1 MTSDAIVSDQSEA
14 LDLTERRPFSISFKI
29 GIGITL
35 IFVLIAILAPWIAPY
50 DPLEQDVLNRLAS
63 PSADHLLGTDQLGR
77 DVFSRLLHASRTD
90 LPIGFLAALFP
101 LMIGSMV
108 GIIAGHY
115 GRWVDALLMRIADV
129 VQAFPSYVVIVTLA
143 FFLGAGAFS
152 IILAF
157 AILGW
162 VPYARLVRGEI
173 LHIRELD
180 FIQAAHV
187 SGLSDWRVLFRHI
200 VPNASGQAVVFF
212 VSDIVLAIMAI
223 TSFSFLGLGIPP
235 PTPEWGAMINE
246 GRLYMREQW
255 WLTVVPGLVI
265 LSVGIGLSM
274 IGDAIE
280 ERIGD

>member
-1 MTSDAIVSDQSEA
+1 MTSDAIVSDQREP

-29 GIGITL
+29 GIAITS
-35 IFVLIAILAPWIAPY
+35 IFVLVAILAPWIAPY

-63 PSADHLLGTDQLGR
+63 PSAEHLLGTDQLGR
-77 DVFSRLLHASRTD
+77 DVFSRLIHASRTD

-101 LMIGSMV
+101 LVIGSMV

-187 SGLSDWRVLFRHI
+187 SGLSEWRVLFRHV